1 MITAELAVK
10 KETTPEAVNR
20 LERKR
25 GIFLFF
31 RGRRKRACMF
41 CLGNDERENCLIHYS
56 KFKTVTKR
64 KGGGNEADLSYLRFS
79 YGLNREKSLRIP
91 A

>member
-1 MITAELAVK
+1 
-10 KETTPEAVNR
+10 
-20 LERKR
+20 
-25 GIFLFF
+25 
-31 RGRRKRACMF
+31 MF
-41 CLGNDERENCLIHYS
+41 CLGNDERENCLIYYS